1 MRQIFNVAK
10 WIWTQPPIMY
20 PISPRVIDQQ
30 CTLKIGRIKTQRWA
44 QKETKDIYMEMY
56 WLLKVRNKMN
66 FFVLSN
72 LAKEQFIYSSPR
84 ASS

>member
-1 MRQIFNVAK
+1 MQ
-10 WIWTQPPIMY
+10 
-20 PISPRVIDQQ
+20 
-30 CTLKIGRIKTQRWA
+30 IGRIKTQRWA